1 MEAMEAV
8 EGLEASMMVIY
19 LMLATVLVFIM
30 HAGFMCLEAGLTRSK
45 NAANIVMKNL
55 MTISVGM
62 VVYFL
67 IGWGLMYGTN
77 VAGLFGSDSF
87 ALIGGNY
94 APDAT
99 LEMDFAFQA
108 MFAATAA
115 TIVSGAVAG
124 RMKFGAYVA
133 VAAAMT
139 AVIYP
144 IVGAWTWGGGWL
156 DGIGFTDFAGSTIV
170 HMTGGVAALV
180 AAVLVGARLGKF
192 GPDGKARAIPG
203 HSMPLS
209 MLGVLLLF
217 FGWFGFNGGS
227 VLALDGEAI
236 GAVLVTTSLAG
247 GAGGIAAAY
256 FTRFR
261 YGKFDVGMTGNG
273 ILAGLVGITAGADVV
288 SNFGALAVGLIAGV
302 LVALAVAFF
311 DAVRVDDPVG
321 AISVHGVCGILGTL
335 WVGLAHAEEGLLY
348 GGGASLL
355 GVQLVGVVAV
365 AAWVALATA
374 LVLGI
379 VKAVMGLR
387 VSEDEEVQGLDLH
400 EHGMYAYPEAALG
413 ATAYPGGPAIEPT
426 GVALSEV
433 PPRSTVLQ

>member
-1 MEAMEAV
+1 MEEAV
-8 EGLEASMMVIY
+8 QGLELSMMVIY
-19 LMLATVLVFIM
+19 LMVATVLVFIM

-55 MTISVGM
+55 MTVCVGI

-67 IGWGLMYGTN
+67 IGWGLMYGEN
-77 VAGLFGSDSF
+77 VAGLFGSDHF

-94 APDAT
+94 APTST

-108 MFAATAA
+108 VFAATAA

-133 VAAAMT
+133 VAAGMT

-156 DGIGFTDFAGSTIV
+156 SELGFIDFAGSTIV
-170 HMTGGVAALV
+170 HFTGGVAGLV
-180 AAVLVGARLGKF
+180 ATVLLGARLGKF

-203 HSMPLS
+203 HSMPLG

-236 GAVLVTTSLAG
+236 GAVLVTTALAG
-247 GAGGIAAAY
+247 AAGGVAAAY
-256 FTRFR
+256 FTRLR

-273 ILAGLVGITAGADVV
+273 ILAGLVGITAGAATV
-288 SNFGALAVGLIAGV
+288 SNLGALAIGLIAGV
-302 LVALAVAFF
+302 VVALAVAFF
-311 DAVRVDDPVG
+311 DAIRVDDPVG
-321 AISVHGVCGILGTL
+321 AVSVHGVCGLLGTL
-335 WVGLAHAEEGLLY
+335 WVGVAHTEEGLLY

-355 GVQLVGVVAV
+355 GIQAVGVLAV
-365 AAWVALATA
+365 AAWVATATA
-374 LVLGI
+374 LLLAI

-387 VSEDEEVQGLDLH
+387 VSEDEEIEGLDIH

-413 ATAYPGGPAIEPT
+413 ASAYPAGPATEPT
-426 GVALSEV
+426 GVALAAPARRQ
-433 PPRSTVLQ
+433 PPVMQD